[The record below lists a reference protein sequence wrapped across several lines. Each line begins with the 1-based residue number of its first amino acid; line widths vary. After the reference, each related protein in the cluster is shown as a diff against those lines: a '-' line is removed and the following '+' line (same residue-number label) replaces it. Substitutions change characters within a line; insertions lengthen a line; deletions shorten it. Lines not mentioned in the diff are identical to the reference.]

1 MFFASDNWAG
11 AHPLIAESLVKA
23 AAGYSVPYG
32 EGEIDRRVERTL
44 TDIFEREVKVFFVGT
59 GTAANALSLASV
71 AKPASVIFC
80 HPKAHVTHEGGAVEM
95 MTNGGKLVSVRPSGA
110 GASKMDAADLKAA
123 ISPYLSTDASI
134 GNRIA
139 FTLSQATEA
148 GTVYTV
154 NEIAELSTVAHAAGL
169 KVHMDGARFSNAV
182 AALGVT
188 PAEMT
193 WKAGVDILSLGG
205 TKNGCWCAE
214 AIIFF
219 NPDDAAALPVLR
231 KRAGHLFSK
240 SSFIS
245 AQFER
250 WLAGDLWLELAR
262 HANHMGEK
270 LAAAIRAS
278 NDLRIAWET
287 GSNQQF
293 VIMSDD
299 KAAAIRAAG
308 ATFHDWPAPEGF
320 EGFGANEKIRR
331 LIACFATTDEDIEK
345 IAALL

>member
-11 AHPLIAESLVKA
+11 AHPRIAESLVKA
-23 AAGYSVPYG
+23 AGGYYTPYG
-32 EGEIDRRVERTL
+32 EGDIDAKVERKL
-44 TDIFEREVKVFFVGT
+44 SDLFEREVKVFFVGT
-59 GTAANALSLASV
+59 GTAANALSLASL

-80 HPKAHVTHEGGAVEM
+80 HPKAHVTHEGGAVEL
-95 MTNGGKLVSVRPSGA
+95 MTNGGKLELVRPSGA
-110 GASKMDAADLKAA
+110 GASKMDPDALKAA
-123 ISPYLSTDASI
+123 VAPYLTTDASV

-154 NEIAELSTVAHAAGL
+154 EEIAALSAVARAAGL

-182 AALGVT
+182 AALDVT

-193 WKAGVDILSLGG
+193 WKAGIDILSLGG

-214 AIIFF
+214 AIVFF

-245 AQFER
+245 AQFDR
-250 WLAGDLWLELAR
+250 WLQDDLWLELAR
-262 HANHMGEK
+262 HSNRMGEK
-270 LAAAIRAS
+270 LATAIRAS
-278 NDLRIAWET
+278 KDVRLAWET

-293 VIMSDD
+293 VIMTDE

-308 ATFHDWPAPEGF
+308 ASFHDWYTPAGVEGL
-320 EGFGANEKIRR
+320 ASNEKIRR
-331 LIACFATTDEDIEK
+331 LIACYATTEADIGRL
-345 IAALL
+345 AALL

>member
-1 MFFASDNWAG
+1 MYFASDNWAG

-23 AAGYSVPYG
+23 AGGYSVPYG
-32 EGEIDRRVERTL
+32 EGETDHRVERKL
-44 TDIFEREVKVFFVGT
+44 SEIFEREVKVFFVGT
-59 GTAANALSLASV
+59 GTAANALSLASQ

-80 HPKAHVTHEGGAVEM
+80 HPKAHVTHEGGAVEL
-95 MTNGGKLVSVRPSGA
+95 MTNGGKLAHVRPSGA
-110 GASKMDAADLKAA
+110 GASKMSPDGLKAA
-123 ISPYLSTDASI
+123 IAPYLSTDASV

-154 NEIAELSTVAHAAGL
+154 DEIAELSAVAHAAGL

-214 AIIFF
+214 AIVFF
-219 NPDDAAALPVLR
+219 NPEDATALPVLR

-250 WLAGDLWLELAR
+250 WLEDDLWLDLAR
-262 HANHMGEK
+262 HANGMGEK

-278 NDLRIAWET
+278 GDLRLAWET

-293 VIMSDD
+293 VIMSDE
-299 KAAAIRAAG
+299 KAAAIRASG
-308 ATFHDWPAPEGF
+308 ATFHDWPAPDGF
-320 EGFGANEKIRR
+320 EGLAPNEKIRR
-331 LIACFATTDEDIEK
+331 LIACFATTDEDVNRL
-345 IAALL
+345 IAQF

>member
-1 MFFASDNWAG
+1 MHFASDNWAG
-11 AHPLIAESLVKA
+11 AHPLVAESLVRA
-23 AAGYSVPYG
+23 AGGYSVPYG
-32 EGEIDRRVERTL
+32 DGETDRRVERKMSEL
-44 TDIFEREVKVFFVGT
+44 FEREVKVFFVGT
-59 GTAANALSLASV
+59 GTAANALSLASQ

-80 HPKAHVTHEGGAVEM
+80 HPRAHVTHEGGAVEL
-95 MTNGGKLVSVRPSGA
+95 MTNGGKLVPVHPIGA
-110 GASKMDAADLKAA
+110 GASKMDPDGLKAA
-123 ISPYLSTDASI
+123 IGPYLSTDPSI

-148 GTVYTV
+148 GTVYSIE
-154 NEIAELSTVAHAAGL
+154 EIADLSTVAHAAGL
-169 KVHMDGARFSNAV
+169 KVHMDGARFANAV
-182 AALGVT
+182 AALGVS

-214 AIIFF
+214 AIVFF

-245 AQFER
+245 SQFDR
-250 WLAGDLWLELAR
+250 WLGDDLWLKLAR
-262 HANHMGEK
+262 HANRMGEK

-278 NDLRIAWET
+278 SDIRLAWET

-293 VIMSDD
+293 VIMSDE
-299 KAAAIRAAG
+299 KAAAIRASG
-308 ATFHDWPAPEGF
+308 ATFHDWPAPDGF
-320 EGFGANEKIRR
+320 DGLAANEKVRR
-331 LIACFATTDEDIEK
+331 LIACFATTDADVDRLS
-345 IAALL
+345 AQF

>member
-23 AAGYSVPYG
+23 ATGYSAPYG
-32 EGEIDRRVERTL
+32 EGEIDRRVERKL
-44 TDIFEREVKVFFVGT
+44 SDIFERDVKVFFVGT

-95 MTNGGKLVSVRPSGA
+95 MTNGGKLVPVRPSGA
-110 GASKMDAADLKAA
+110 GASKMDAASLKAA

-134 GNRIA
+134 GNRTA

-154 NEIAELSTVAHAAGL
+154 EEIAELSAVAHASGL

-193 WKAGVDILSLGG
+193 WKAGIDILSLGG

-214 AIIFF
+214 AIVFF

-240 SSFIS
+240 STFIS

-250 WLAGDLWLELAR
+250 WLESDLWLELAR
-262 HANHMGEK
+262 HANQMGDK

-278 NDLRIAWET
+278 KDLRLAWET
-287 GSNQQF
+287 GTNQQF
-293 VIMSDD
+293 AIMTDE
-299 KAAAIRAAG
+299 KAAKIRASG

-320 EGFGANEKIRR
+320 DGLGEGEKIRR
-331 LIACFATTDEDIEK
+331 LIACYATTQTDIDQLV
-345 IAALL
+345 AQF

>member
-1 MFFASDNWAG
+1 MYFASDNWAG

-23 AAGYSVPYG
+23 ASRYSVPYG
-32 EGEIDRRVERTL
+32 DGETDRRVERKL
-44 TDIFEREVKVFFVGT
+44 SEIFEREVKVFFVGT
-59 GTAANALSLASV
+59 GTAANALSLASQ

-95 MTNGGKLVSVRPSGA
+95 MTNGGKLVHVPPAGV
-110 GASKMDAADLKAA
+110 GASKISPDGLKAA
-123 ISPYLSTDASI
+123 IAPYLSSDPSM
-134 GNRIA
+134 GNRVA

-154 NEIAELSTVAHAAGL
+154 EEIAELSSIAHAAGL

-182 AALGVT
+182 VALGVT

-214 AIIFF
+214 AIVFF
-219 NPDDAAALPVLR
+219 NPDDAVALPVLR

-240 SSFIS
+240 STFIS

-250 WLAGDLWLELAR
+250 WLEDDLWLDLAR
-262 HANHMGEK
+262 HANAMGEK
-270 LAAAIRAS
+270 LAAAIRGS
-278 NDLRIAWET
+278 NTIRLAWET

-299 KAAAIRAAG
+299 KAAAIRASG
-308 ATFHDWPAPEGF
+308 ATFHDWPAPDGF
-320 EGFGANEKIRR
+320 EGLASDEKIRR
-331 LIACFATTDEDIEK
+331 LIACFATNDEDINRL
-345 IAALL
+345 IAQL

>member
-1 MFFASDNWAG
+1 MHFASDNWAG

-23 AAGYSVPYG
+23 AGHYYVPYG
-32 EGEIDRRVERTL
+32 EGDIDLRVERKL
-44 TDIFEREVKVFFVGT
+44 SEVFERDVKVLFVGT

-80 HPKAHVTHEGGAVEM
+80 HPKAHVTHEGGAVEL
-95 MTNGGKLVSVRPSGA
+95 MTTGGKLVPVAPSGA
-110 GASKMDAADLKAA
+110 GASKMDAAGLKAA
-123 ISPYLSTDASI
+123 IAPYLTTDPSV

-148 GTVYTV
+148 GTIYSVE
-154 NEIAELSTVAHAAGL
+154 EITELSAIAHAAGL

-193 WKAGVDILSLGG
+193 WKAGIDILSLGG

-214 AIIFF
+214 AIVFF

-240 SSFIS
+240 STFIS
-245 AQFER
+245 AQFDR
-250 WLAGDLWLELAR
+250 WLEDGLWLELAR
-262 HANHMGEK
+262 HANRMGEK
-270 LAAAIRAS
+270 LASAIRTS
-278 NDLRIAWET
+278 KDVRLAWET

-293 VIMSDD
+293 AIMSDE
-299 KAAAIRAAG
+299 KAAAIRASG
-308 ATFHDWPAPEGF
+308 ATFHDWPAPAGF
-320 EGFGANEKIRR
+320 EGLGPNEKIRR
-331 LIACFATTDEDIEK
+331 LIACFATTDEDI
-345 IAALL
+345 ANLVAQL

>member
-11 AHPLIAESLVKA
+11 AHPLIAEALVSA
-23 AAGYSVPYG
+23 ATGYSAPYG
-32 EGEIDRRVERTL
+32 EGETDRKVERRL
-44 TDIFEREVKVFFVGT
+44 SELFERDVKAFFVGT
-59 GTAANALSLASV
+59 GTAANALSLASQ

-80 HPKAHVTHEGGAVEM
+80 HPRAHVTHEGGAVEL
-95 MTNGGKLVSVRPSGA
+95 MTNGGKLVPVRPSGA
-110 GASKMDAADLKAA
+110 GVSKIDPDGLKAA
-123 ISPYLSTDASI
+123 VAPYLSTDASV

-139 FTLSQATEA
+139 FTMSQATEA

-154 NEIAELSTVAHAAGL
+154 NEIVELSSIAHAAGL

-193 WKAGVDILSLGG
+193 WKAGIDILSLGG

-214 AIIFF
+214 AIVFF
-219 NPDDAAALPVLR
+219 NPHDAAALPILR

-245 AQFER
+245 AQFDR
-250 WLAGDLWLELAR
+250 WLEGDLWLELAR
-262 HANHMGEK
+262 HANRMGEK
-270 LAAAIRAS
+270 LAAAIRTS
-278 NDLRIAWET
+278 KGVRLAWET

-293 VIMSDD
+293 VVMNDE
-299 KAAAIRAAG
+299 KAAAIRASG
-308 ATFHDWPAPEGF
+308 TTFHDWPAPDGF
-320 EGFGANEKIRR
+320 EGLGPHESIRR
-331 LIACFATTDEDIEK
+331 LITCYATTEADVDRLV
-345 IAALL
+345 AQF

>member
-1 MFFASDNWAG
+1 MHFASDNWAG

-23 AAGYSVPYG
+23 AGSYYVPYG
-32 EGEIDRRVERTL
+32 EGNIDHKVERKL
-44 TDIFEREVKVFFVGT
+44 SEIFERDVKVFFVGT
-59 GTAANALSLASV
+59 GTAANALSLASQ

-80 HPKAHVTHEGGAVEM
+80 HPKAHVTHEGGAVEL
-95 MTNGGKLVSVRPSGA
+95 MTMGGKLVPVRPSGA
-110 GASKMDAADLKAA
+110 GASKMDPAGLKAA
-123 ISPYLSTDASI
+123 IAPYLTSDPSV

-148 GTVYTV
+148 GTIYTV
-154 NEIAELSTVAHAAGL
+154 DEITELSAIAHAAGL

-193 WKAGVDILSLGG
+193 WKAGIDILSLGG

-214 AIIFF
+214 AIVFF
-219 NPDDAAALPVLR
+219 NPDDATALPVLR

-245 AQFER
+245 AQFDR
-250 WLAGDLWLELAR
+250 WLEDGLWMELAR
-262 HANHMGEK
+262 HANAQGEK
-270 LAAAIRAS
+270 LASAILAS
-278 NDLRIAWET
+278 KDVRLAWET

-293 VIMSDD
+293 AIMSDE
-299 KAAAIRAAG
+299 KATAIRASG
-308 ATFHDWPAPEGF
+308 ATFHDWPAPDGF
-320 EGFGANEKIRR
+320 EGLGPNEKIRR
-331 LIACFATTDEDIEK
+331 LIACFATTDDDIDS
-345 IAALL
+345 LTTQL

>member
-11 AHPLIAESLVKA
+11 AHPLIAESLTRA
-23 AAGYSVPYG
+23 ATGYSVPYG
-32 EGEIDRRVERTL
+32 EGEIDRKVGRKLSEL
-44 TDIFEREVKVFFVGT
+44 FEREVKVFFVGT

-95 MTNGGKLVSVRPSGA
+95 MTNGGKLVPVRPSGA
-110 GASKMDAADLKAA
+110 GASKMDAAGLKAA
-123 ISPYLSTDASI
+123 ISPYLSTDASV
-134 GNRIA
+134 GNRVA

-154 NEIAELSTVAHAAGL
+154 AEIAELSAVAHAAGL

-193 WKAGVDILSLGG
+193 WKAGIDILSLGG

-214 AIIFF
+214 AIVFF
-219 NPDDAAALPVLR
+219 NPDDAVALPVLR

-250 WLAGDLWLELAR
+250 WLEGNLWLELAR

-270 LAAAIRAS
+270 LAAAVRAS
-278 NDLRIAWET
+278 DGLRLAWET

-293 VIMSDD
+293 VIMSDE
-299 KAAAIRAAG
+299 KAAAIRASG
-308 ATFHDWPAPEGF
+308 ATFHDWPAPGGF
-320 EGFGANEKIRR
+320 ENLGADEKIRR
-331 LIACFATTDEDIEK
+331 LIACYATTETDIERLV
-345 IAALL
+345 AQF

>member
-23 AAGYSVPYG
+23 AGGYSIPYG
-32 EGEIDRRVERTL
+32 EGETDRKVERTL
-44 TDIFEREVKVFFVGT
+44 SDIFEREVKVFFVGT
-59 GTAANALSLASV
+59 GTAANALSLASQ

-80 HPKAHVTHEGGAVEM
+80 HPKAHVTHEGGAVELT
-95 MTNGGKLVSVRPSGA
+95 TNGGKLVPVRPSGA
-110 GASKMDAADLKAA
+110 GASKMGLADLKAA
-123 ISPYLSTDASI
+123 VAPYLSTDASV

-148 GTVYTV
+148 GTVYTAD
-154 NEIAELSTVAHAAGL
+154 EIAELSAVAHTAGL

-193 WKAGVDILSLGG
+193 WKAGIDILSLGG

-214 AIIFF
+214 AIVFF
-219 NPDDAAALPVLR
+219 NPEDAAALPVLR

-250 WLAGDLWLELAR
+250 WLEGDLWLELAR
-262 HANHMGEK
+262 HANRMGEK
-270 LAAAIRAS
+270 IAAAVRAS
-278 NDLRIAWET
+278 NDLRLAWET

-293 VIMSDD
+293 VIMSED
-299 KAAAIRAAG
+299 KATAIRAAG
-308 ATFHDWPAPEGF
+308 ATFHNWPAPDGF
-320 EGFGANEKIRR
+320 EGLRPDEKIRR
-331 LIACFATTDEDIEK
+331 LIACYATTEADIDRLV
-345 IAALL
+345 AQF

>member
-23 AAGYSVPYG
+23 AGGYSIPYG
-32 EGEIDRRVERTL
+32 EGETDRKVERTL
-44 TDIFEREVKVFFVGT
+44 SDIFEREVKVFFVGT
-59 GTAANALSLASV
+59 GTAANALSLASQ

-80 HPKAHVTHEGGAVEM
+80 HPKAHVTHEGGAVELT
-95 MTNGGKLVSVRPSGA
+95 TNGGKLVPVRPSGA
-110 GASKMDAADLKAA
+110 GASKMGLADLKAA
-123 ISPYLSTDASI
+123 VAPYLSADASV

-154 NEIAELSTVAHAAGL
+154 DEIAELCAVAHTAGL

-193 WKAGVDILSLGG
+193 WKAGIDILSLGG

-214 AIIFF
+214 AIVFF
-219 NPDDAAALPVLR
+219 NPEDAAALPVLR

-250 WLAGDLWLELAR
+250 WLEGDLWLELAR
-262 HANHMGEK
+262 HANRMGEK
-270 LAAAIRAS
+270 IAAAVRAS
-278 NDLRIAWET
+278 NDLRLAWET

-293 VIMSDD
+293 VIMSED
-299 KAAAIRAAG
+299 KATAIRAAG
-308 ATFHDWPAPEGF
+308 ATFHNWPAPDGF
-320 EGFGANEKIRR
+320 EGLRPDEKIRR
-331 LIACFATTDEDIEK
+331 LIACYATTEADIDRLV
-345 IAALL
+345 AQF

>member
-11 AHPLIAESLVKA
+11 AHPLIAERLAKV
-23 AAGYSVPYG
+23 AGSYSVPYG
-32 EGEIDRRVERTL
+32 EGEIDRKVERKL
-44 TDIFEREVKVFFVGT
+44 SELFECDVKVFFVGT
-59 GTAANALSLASV
+59 GTAANALSLASI

-80 HPKAHVTHEGGAVEM
+80 HPRAHVTHEGGAVEL
-95 MTNGGKLVSVRPSGA
+95 MTNGGKLVPVRPNGA
-110 GASKMDAADLKAA
+110 GASKMSPDALAVALG
-123 ISPYLSTDASI
+123 PYLSADASV
-134 GNRIA
+134 GNHIA

-148 GTVYTV
+148 GTAYTIEEV
-154 NEIAELSTVAHAAGL
+154 AALSAAAHAAGL

-193 WKAGVDILSLGG
+193 WKAGIDILSLGG

-214 AIIFF
+214 AIVFF
-219 NPDDAAALPVLR
+219 NSGDAAALPVLR

-250 WLAGDLWLELAR
+250 WLEHDLWLDLAR
-262 HANHMGEK
+262 HANRMGEK
-270 LAAAIRAS
+270 LAAAVRAS
-278 NDLRIAWET
+278 DGLRLAWET

-293 VIMSDD
+293 VIMSDE
-299 KAAAIRAAG
+299 KAAALRAAG
-308 ATFHDWPAPEGF
+308 ATFHDWPAPDGF
-320 EGFGANEKIRR
+320 ADLDPNEKVRR
-331 LIACFATTDEDIEK
+331 LIACFATTEADIDRLV
-345 IAALL
+345 ALF